1 MLCLPL
7 SLLHCRIL
15 EGVESAHS
23 LPRAEPKE
31 HLYHPTNAL
40 MLVQR
45 YHREWDQRVGE
56 LVYQDNSHGVCVCVC
71 VCVRVHACVAVFVCV
86 CVCVCV
92 CVFVCVRACVRG
104 CVCVCVCAISNL
116 YSEHPTAIVCQ
127 LPS

>member
-1 MLCLPL
+1 MCLPL

-71 VCVRVHACVAVFVCV
+71 VCVCACMRAWLCLCV

-92 CVFVCVRACVRG
+92 RACV
-104 CVCVCVCAISNL
+104 CAWL
-116 YSEHPTAIVCQ
+116 CLCLCMCYFKPV
-127 LPS
+127 L